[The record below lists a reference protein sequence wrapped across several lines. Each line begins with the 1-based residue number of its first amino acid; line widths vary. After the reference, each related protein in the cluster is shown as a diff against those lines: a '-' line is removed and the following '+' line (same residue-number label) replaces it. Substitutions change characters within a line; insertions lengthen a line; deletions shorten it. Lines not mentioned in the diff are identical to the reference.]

1 MEYGLL
7 VYFGATEG
15 NLAKLDAIQ
24 SSAERLCKTKFRPL
38 SDRRD
43 AAAFGLICKLLDGEC
58 VDQLQGLAP
67 QLLEVPAQRVSQRVG
82 SSGGPQLVNPSKRHE
97 TGLTKSHNRLKTF
110 SRSLPG
116 QLHRVFADVPEDVRA
131 R

>member
-1 MEYGLL
+1 M
-7 VYFGATEG
+7 
-15 NLAKLDAIQ
+15 
-24 SSAERLCKTKFRPL
+24 
-38 SDRRD
+38 
-43 AAAFGLICKLLDGEC
+43 
-58 VDQLQGLAP
+58 
-67 QLLEVPAQRVSQRVG
+67 G

-131 R
+131 RGVTEGWRAAMKPGQSFLGGKDWFKQSKEGSDAMMESYGFYLTNGMWKRRKD